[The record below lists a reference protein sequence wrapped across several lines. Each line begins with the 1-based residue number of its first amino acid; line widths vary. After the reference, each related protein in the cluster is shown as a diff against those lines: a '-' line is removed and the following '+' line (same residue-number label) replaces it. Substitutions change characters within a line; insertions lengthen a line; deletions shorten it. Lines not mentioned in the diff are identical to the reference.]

1 MEETNS
7 VLQLCYHITKDQFA
21 DYGRRMGLRQFEAKK
36 KRTTISGIAEIL
48 LAVALIVM
56 RLTTSEQSNVSS
68 LFYILGVV
76 LIVLGAYNLWF
87 YRASLP
93 KLIEKSAVENY
104 EKSQYLQNEIK
115 IEFTNG
121 ELVETTVSREAY
133 QWSEILRVEETPM
146 LYAVIATNERTVLI
160 PKEEIGDDRYL
171 VEEFLKTVCNKFSK
185 EYYTYR

>member
-104 EKSQYLQNEIK
+104 EKSQYLQNEI
-115 IEFTNG
+115 
-121 ELVETTVSREAY
+121 
-133 QWSEILRVEETPM
+133 
-146 LYAVIATNERTVLI
+146 
-160 PKEEIGDDRYL
+160 
-171 VEEFLKTVCNKFSK
+171 
-185 EYYTYR
+185 